1 MGVGLQ
7 RTMRYISSPRAYFER
22 ACSVCD
28 DLVVAFFRE
37 TLLNAD
43 DIADRLRMKKLER
56 DRFLQA
62 IAAATTA

>member
-7 RTMRYISSPRAYFER
+7 RAILHRVLGEARAEQYFER

-28 DLVVAFFRE
+28 DVGVAFFGE
-37 TLLNAD
+37 ILVNAD

-56 DRFLQA
+56 DRF
-62 IAAATTA
+62 

>member
-1 MGVGLQ
+1 M
-7 RTMRYISSPRAYFER
+7 
-22 ACSVCD
+22 CD
-28 DLVVAFFRE
+28 DLGVAFFGE

-62 IAAATTA
+62 IVAATTA

>member
-1 MGVGLQ
+1 MGVGIQ
-7 RTMRYISSPRAYFER
+7 RTIRYISSPRAYFER

-28 DLVVAFFRE
+28 DLGVAFFGE
-37 TLLNAD
+37 ILLNAD
-43 DIADRLRMKKLER
+43 DIADRLRMKLER